1 LIRMSFS
8 NVFCVIECVASAMTI
23 CRIHY
28 MSSMRLH
35 QVIKHEY
42 DYVYGYPGIR
52 SLHASVVSL
61 DMRSLHGSRIPGYT
75 MITRKSRDT
84 IITSYPWI
92 YDHYMDIQGY
102 DHYRDPCNNR
112 ISRDTVP
119 RDTIITCGCVW
130 HRYDEFVSI

>member
-1 LIRMSFS
+1 MDIQGYDHYTHPSYPW
-8 NVFCVIECVASAMTI
+8 I
-23 CRIHY
+23 CAHY
-28 MSSMRLH
+28 M
-35 QVIKHEY
+35 
-42 DYVYGYPGIR
+42 DPP
-52 SLHASVVSL
+52 
-61 DMRSLHGSRIPGYT
+61 RIPGYT

-130 HRYDEFVSI
+130 HRYDEFVSIQWVRQIWGGYD